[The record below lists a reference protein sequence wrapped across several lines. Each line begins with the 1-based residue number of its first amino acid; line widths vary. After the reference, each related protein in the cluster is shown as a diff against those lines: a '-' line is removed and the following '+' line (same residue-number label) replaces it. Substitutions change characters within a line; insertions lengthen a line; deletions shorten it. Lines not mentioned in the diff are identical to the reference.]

1 MRDRFGKEKK
11 STERK
16 FCSACGCEFK
26 PQDLTIWCRSCLR
39 VYHAR
44 CWEKSGGCT
53 THGCPGKPALTV
65 EREKEQYICC
75 PCCGEKISSF
85 AVKCRYCR
93 SLIEKDSGSGR
104 TVPPPPAPAVV
115 VLRSPRKDPILASL
129 LNLIFPG
136 AGYMYIGQSGK
147 GFFWFLIALAAWYF
161 TRWGMLAVY
170 FWVMYDAPRQA
181 MALNREEKPIMKNK
195 SL

>member
-1 MRDRFGKEKK
+1 M
-11 STERK
+11 ERN
-16 FCSACGCEFK
+16 FCSACGWEL
-26 PQDLTIWCRSCLR
+26 QSRDLSVWCRSCLR

-44 CWEKSGGCT
+44 CWEKTGGCT
-53 THGCPGKPALTV
+53 THGCPGKPALA
-65 EREKEQYICC
+65 EDLEKEHFKKC
-75 PCCGEKISSF
+75 PYCGEKIIAF

-93 SLIEKDSGSGR
+93 TSLQEKDK
-104 TVPPPPAPAVV
+104 PAPSPVV
-115 VLRSPRKDPILASL
+115 VELRVPRKDPILACL

-147 GFFWFLIALAAWYF
+147 GFFWFLVAIAAWYF

-170 FWVMYDAPRQA
+170 FWVMYDSTRQA
-181 MALNREEKPIMKNK
+181 VALNRAEAAAIRNR

>member
-1 MRDRFGKEKK
+1 M
-11 STERK
+11 ERK
-16 FCSACGCEFK
+16 FCSACGCKLESR
-26 PQDLTIWCRSCLR
+26 DLAVWCRSCLR

-53 THGCPGKPALTV
+53 THGCPGKPVLTV
-65 EREKEQYICC
+65 DREKEQYMRC

-93 SLIEKDSGSGR
+93 SFIQEK
-104 TVPPPPAPAVV
+104 TQPAPPPAVL

-136 AGYMYIGQSGK
+136 AGYMYLGQSGK
-147 GFFWFLIALAAWYF
+147 GFFWFLVALAAWYF

-181 MALNREEKPIMKNK
+181 AALNREENPAMKNR